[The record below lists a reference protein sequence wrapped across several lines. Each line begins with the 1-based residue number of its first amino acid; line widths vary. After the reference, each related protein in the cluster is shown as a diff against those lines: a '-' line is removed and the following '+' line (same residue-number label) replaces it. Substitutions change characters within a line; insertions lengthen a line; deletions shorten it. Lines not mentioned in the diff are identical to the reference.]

1 MILVRKSAVV
11 IALLL
16 VVGAC
21 GGGAD
26 DPENS
31 LDGVASLD
39 EGRPAEGSSGSGDSP
54 DRVSFEDGLLAFTTC
69 MRDNGVEI
77 PDIQVDASGSP
88 RIPAGGL
95 SNLDTGS
102 PEFLLAFNACVSILA
117 DASPIDVTADPELSA
132 AIQDQL
138 QEFAQ
143 CMRREGVADFPDPF
157 PGFNGRNS
165 PFPLNEIDTS
175 DPNLDSA
182 LSQCQSLISFPTIGG

>member
-1 MILVRKSAVV
+1 MAHVRKSTLV
-11 IALLL
+11 IAFFL
-16 VVGAC
+16 VVAAC
-21 GGGAD
+21 GGGGD
-26 DPENS
+26 DSEDS

-39 EGRPAEGSSGSGDSP
+39 GGSSAEEAGSSGDSP
-54 DRVSFEDGLLAFTTC
+54 DRASFEDGLLAFTTC
-69 MRDNGVEI
+69 MRENGVEI
-77 PDIQVDASGSP
+77 PDIQVDASGAP

-95 SNLDTGS
+95 SNLDTSS

-117 DASPIDVTADPELSA
+117 DASPIDVTSDPELSA

-157 PGFNGRNS
+157 PGFNGRGS

-182 LSQCQSLISFPTIGG
+182 LGQCQSLIAFPTIGG